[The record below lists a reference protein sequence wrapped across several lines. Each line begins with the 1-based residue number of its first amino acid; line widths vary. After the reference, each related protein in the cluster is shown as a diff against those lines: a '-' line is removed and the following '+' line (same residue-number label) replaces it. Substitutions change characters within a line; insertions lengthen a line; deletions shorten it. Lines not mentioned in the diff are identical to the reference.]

1 MKLGLS
7 SYTFGWAIAA
17 GARAAPFGLDEHG
30 LLDKTQAAGLSLLQ
44 VGDNLPL
51 HAFEAKQLRRFAER
65 ATSEKIELQIGAR
78 GLSRENL
85 ERYIQITRA
94 VGGSLLRFVI
104 DADDCHPD
112 PETIV
117 AILRTAEPLLGDL
130 VLGIENHDRFPART
144 LRALVDAAQSDRVG
158 ICLDTVN
165 SFGAGEGLGE
175 VAASL
180 APRTINLHIK
190 DFVVQRPP
198 HLMGFEISGRP
209 AGQGMLNLTE
219 LLEVLAPFDR
229 CKSALLELWTPP
241 EAKLEETVR
250 KEAVWAAQSLDYL
263 RPLFA
268 PHL

>member
-7 SYTFGWAIAA
+7 SYTFGWAITA

-44 VGDNLPL
+44 LGDNLPL
-51 HAFEAKQLRRFAER
+51 HAFEAHRLRRFTER
-65 ATSEKIELQIGAR
+65 AKREKIELQIGAR

-85 ERYIQITRA
+85 ERYIEITRL

-104 DADDCHPD
+104 DAGGYHPD
-112 PETIV
+112 PKEIV
-117 AILRTAEPLLGDL
+117 AILRMAEPLLGDL
-130 VLGIENHDRFPART
+130 LHAIENHDRFSART
-144 LRALVDAAQSDRVG
+144 LGALVDAVQSERVG

-165 SFGAGEGLGE
+165 SLGAGEGLRE

-180 APRTINLHIK
+180 APHTINLHIK
-190 DFVVQRPP
+190 DFTVQRLP
-198 HLMGFEISGRP
+198 HLMGFEVSGRP
-209 AGQGMLNLTE
+209 AGQGMVHLTE

-241 EAKLEETVR
+241 EAELEETVR

-263 RPLFA
+263 RPFFA
-268 PHL
+268 PL